1 MKLNTFLFQDTSDKE
16 VVKLSLFTTDMSKRG
31 FTKPASRLINKTEV
45 KATRARL
52 LAQGLTEAC

>member
-1 MKLNTFLFQDTSDKE
+1 MQLNTFSFQNTSDKE
-16 VVKLSLFTTDMSKRG
+16 MVRLSLFTRDMSKRG
-31 FTKPASRLINKTEV
+31 FTKPAITLVSKGGV